1 MELLVWIGAGISLAG
16 LIGILLSVVQV
27 RRAKQTAKDDA
38 ELKARIQKAMPL
50 NLGAFFV
57 SVIGLM
63 CVVVGVI
70 LAP

>member
-1 MELLVWIGAGISLAG
+1 MELLVWIGAGISLVG
-16 LIGILLSVVQV
+16 LLGILLSVVQV